1 MVLLMAPTGLIFA
14 EIGDKS
20 NNPPAPVHDFFSARQ
35 ALTSSQVSFLAGQQ
49 DIGNDANFQEFAPA
63 FDYEAKDE
71 SRHSSMQAHVLKRYK
86 SKIELLT
93 KSLEAAH
100 IHMNKQAE
108 TIVAL
113 EEQLLMAKERALPSQ
128 PSDKMEQTTEDLPS
142 LAMLLHESEVMRNQL
157 AAKEVDL
164 YQAHNLIKEM
174 KREQSKQELPNEHAN
189 AGDFYVQSLQNEII
203 SLKRNLQNTGDSNLP
218 PDSVKIFAD
227 LQSDLEITYAAKNEL
242 EEQVAAL
249 KRNNLI
255 QAVEIKELQDHVN
268 GLEKQ
273 IRVGEVAR
281 FPPLPGLESIWDSV
295 LEEISREGSTAKQLA
310 SLDEELQRA
319 QREIQYLRKNE
330 HRLHQLEVMRQQ
342 SEMMLEAAHR
352 EIRTLK
358 DAPVSMNTSKQSA
371 GALFAYA
378 IFQNQI
384 LIADN
389 FC

>member
-1 MVLLMAPTGLIFA
+1 
-14 EIGDKS
+14 
-20 NNPPAPVHDFFSARQ
+20 
-35 ALTSSQVSFLAGQQ
+35 
-49 DIGNDANFQEFAPA
+49 
-63 FDYEAKDE
+63 
-71 SRHSSMQAHVLKRYK
+71 
-86 SKIELLT
+86 
-93 KSLEAAH
+93 
-100 IHMNKQAE
+100 
-108 TIVAL
+108 
-113 EEQLLMAKERALPSQ
+113 
-128 PSDKMEQTTEDLPS
+128 
-142 LAMLLHESEVMRNQL
+142 
-157 AAKEVDL
+157 
-164 YQAHNLIKEM
+164 M

-189 AGDFYVQSLQNEII
+189 SGDFYVQSLQNEII

-389 FC
+389 FCWMIEYRDISTDQKNDGLCKLQVQISSDCKQLNNLC